1 MSNTKTSDTKSNILD
16 AAEVLFAEH
25 GYSQTSLRIITT
37 VANVNLA
44 AVNYH
49 FGSKKALIQSV
60 IDRYFDVF
68 TGELATQFSLLETQ
82 YQKNSIT
89 TRELLES
96 LIIPILKMNDHRED
110 GSATFMK
117 LLGHAYTESQ
127 GHLKVFLTL
136 KYGNLLTQFSSLFKK
151 ANPNVDDREIF
162 WRMHF
167 MLGTFVFALAGHQAL
182 SDIAEVEFEEKVDTK
197 GIILHLIPFLSAA
210 MQSDPELDCT

>member
-1 MSNTKTSDTKSNILD
+1 MSETKTKILN

-25 GYSQTSLRIITT
+25 GYSQTSLRIITG

-49 FGSKKALIQSV
+49 FGSKKELIQSV
-60 IDRYFDVF
+60 IDRYFEEF
-68 TGELATQFSLLETQ
+68 TSELENQFVDLDKLHKSEKITTKQLLEA
-82 YQKNSIT
+82 
-89 TRELLES
+89 LV
-96 LIIPILKMNDHRED
+96 IPILKMNEQRED
-110 GSATFMK
+110 GSATFMR

-127 GHLKVFLTL
+127 GHLKVFLTA
-136 KYGNLLTQFSSLFKK
+136 KYGVLLTQFTRLFKK

-182 SDIAEVEFEEKVDTK
+182 SEIAEVEFKETVDTR

-210 MQSDPELDCT
+210 LQSPSEIKNE